1 MLERAAPDEMA
12 QTDPALL
19 NRERQMDYE
28 LEKAIDDVGRE
39 KVFQLA
45 REYGWG
51 NDQAPPSC
59 VWWGIVNDLR
69 AAVPA

>member
-1 MLERAAPDEMA
+1 
-12 QTDPALL
+12 
-19 NRERQMDYE
+19 MDYE

-59 VWWGIVNDLR
+59 VWWGIVNELR